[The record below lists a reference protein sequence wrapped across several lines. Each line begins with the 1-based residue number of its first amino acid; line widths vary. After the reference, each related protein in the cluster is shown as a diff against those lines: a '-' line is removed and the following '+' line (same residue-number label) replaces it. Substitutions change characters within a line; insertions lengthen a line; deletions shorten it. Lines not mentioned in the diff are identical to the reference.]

1 MKKKIDAAKKILR
14 KYRKY
19 KFRKNLTSKLK
30 LLVKRKN
37 IWRKFNQTQ
46 VITFLNQ
53 AFGRIK

>member
-46 VITFLNQ
+46 VITFLKQ